1 MYTLYTTENCI
12 WCSRAKSLLFSYNLE
27 FIVVILDTAEKK
39 AEFKSRTGLKTVPQ
53 VYSESGEFIG
63 GYDELVEYLGRGKTP

>member
-1 MYTLYTTENCI
+1 MMTIYTTNNCI

-53 VYSESGEFIG
+53 IYDYDNNHIG
-63 GYDELVEYLGRGKTP
+63 GYDELVSYLQEKKYG